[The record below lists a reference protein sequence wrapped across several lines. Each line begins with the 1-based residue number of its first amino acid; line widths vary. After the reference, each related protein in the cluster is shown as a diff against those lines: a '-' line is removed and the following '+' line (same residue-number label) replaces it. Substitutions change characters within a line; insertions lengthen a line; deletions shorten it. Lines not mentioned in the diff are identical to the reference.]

1 MTKIAYLT
9 PPNAESRQFGKNF
22 IDNFVVEFRFPALL
36 EISQESQVV
45 ATVQKAVR
53 EKFPIY
59 NNNLSANL
67 TPVGMSHEVSHEFRD
82 KTQKSVISL
91 SNTSVTYSTRNYTSF
106 SDAIRQCEFLIETV
120 VPHLQTNYFTRVGM
134 RYINKLSIVNSL
146 SSIDEWINKDV
157 VKVVSTGV
165 LGTLSGFKVQYDG
178 SIDEMAKYLFRCG
191 IADNGKLNVNSNVS
205 LVLDYDYSRLDVDVD
220 SALQI
225 LGDFHDKHFS
235 FFWWCLGEKAKE
247 DLKHA

>member
-1 MTKIAYLT
+1 
-9 PPNAESRQFGKNF
+9 
-22 IDNFVVEFRFPALL
+22 
-36 EISQESQVV
+36 
-45 ATVQKAVR
+45 
-53 EKFPIY
+53 
-59 NNNLSANL
+59 
-67 TPVGMSHEVSHEFRD
+67 
-82 KTQKSVISL
+82 
-91 SNTSVTYSTRNYTSF
+91 
-106 SDAIRQCEFLIETV
+106 
-120 VPHLQTNYFTRVGM
+120 M
-134 RYINKLSIVNSL
+134 RYINKLSVVNSL

-191 IADNGKLNVNSNVS
+191 IADDGQLNINSNVS